1 MWELSADRWENLF
14 AEIMLCSIS
23 REREK
28 TLKMF
33 FEEYKRTD
41 FIPSWIQESC
51 FKRVKD
57 PSVLYL
63 MKDNNKK

>member
-1 MWELSADRWENLF
+1 METNRYLF
-14 AEIMLCSIS
+14 VEITLCIVS
-23 REREK
+23 RGREK
-28 TLKMF
+28 TFKTF
-33 FEEYKRTD
+33 SEEYKWPD

-63 MKDNNKK
+63 MKDYNKK

>member
-1 MWELSADRWENLF
+1 MF

-23 REREK
+23 RGREK
-28 TLKMF
+28 TFKMF
-33 FEEYKRTD
+33 FEKYKLTD